1 VGGSFACLAS
11 LLILASLAL
20 APVAVGA
27 PVVTLKVKAIPIPGF
42 PGTGNIL
49 GAGSAVEVQSTIS
62 GTEYEGFPSPLTA
75 LNLYAP
81 AGIGLNSA
89 GFPVCANATL
99 EATGP
104 AGCPKQS
111 IAGPQGVGLGVV
123 AFGGDLVPEHVSI
136 QEFFA
141 PEDGLSFYVEGRT
154 PASFQILE
162 KAHWIPAAAP
172 FGQEVLVEVPLV
184 QTVPDGPDASILSF
198 TVKVGAAYRKGKKV
212 VSYITQP
219 KKCPKD
225 GFPVKMEMKFLSG
238 EEVTVSY
245 AVPCPKR

>member
-1 VGGSFACLAS
+1 
-11 LLILASLAL
+11 
-20 APVAVGA
+20 
-27 PVVTLKVKAIPIPGF
+27 VVTFKVKAIPIAGF

-49 GAGSAVEVQSTIS
+49 GAGSAVEVQATIS

-81 AGIGLNSA
+81 AGIGLSSA
-89 GFPVCANATL
+89 GFPVCTDTTL
-99 EATGP
+99 EAVGP
-104 AGCPKQS
+104 VGCPKRS
-111 IAGPQGVGLGVV
+111 TAGPQGVGLGVV
-123 AFGGDLVPEHVSI
+123 AFGGELVPEHVTV

-141 PEDGLSFYVEGRT
+141 PENGLNFYVEGRT

-162 KAHWIPAAAP
+162 KAHWISAAP
-172 FGQEVLVEVPLV
+172 PFGKEVLVEVPLV

-219 KKCPKD
+219 KKCPKG

-238 EEVTVSY
+238 EMVTVAY
-245 AVPCPKR
+245 TVPCPRR